1 VGRPPQPRSALFAK
15 IIHTS
20 LFIVLLT
27 GTISCTGEGN
37 SGTNSTKTISAPPG
51 RELDYTRDLRFLNED
66 GGVISEIRVAVVDTD
81 EKRNMGLMDVR
92 DMPENRGMLF
102 IFEKEAPLT
111 FWMANTPLS
120 LDIIYVNAQKEIVTI
135 HTNTPPLSEKNFDSS
150 SDAMYAIEVNAGYC
164 LKYDIREGLK
174 VDF

>member
-1 VGRPPQPRSALFAK
+1 
-15 IIHTS
+15 
-20 LFIVLLT
+20 LLLA
-27 GTISCTGEGN
+27 GTVSCTGGGN
-37 SGTNSTKTISAPPG
+37 PESRSASSSSTPPG
-51 RELDYTRDLRFLNED
+51 RVLEYTRDLRFLNED
-66 GGVISEIRVAVVDTD
+66 GSVISEIRVAVVDTD

-102 IFEKEAPLT
+102 VFDQEAPLT

-120 LDIIYVNAQKEIVTI
+120 LDIIYVNALKQIVTI

>member
-1 VGRPPQPRSALFAK
+1 
-15 IIHTS
+15 
-20 LFIVLLT
+20 VLLA
-27 GTISCTGEGN
+27 GTLSCTGG
-37 SGTNSTKTISAPPG
+37 GTSDINSTTTSSTPPG
-51 RELDYTRDLRFLNED
+51 RVLDYTRDLRFLNED
-66 GGVISEIRVAVVDTD
+66 GSIISEIRVAVVDTD
-81 EKRNMGLMDVR
+81 VTRNMGLMDVR

-120 LDIIYVNAQKEIVTI
+120 LDIIYVNARREIVTI
-135 HTNTPPLSEKNFDSS
+135 HTNTPPLSEKSFDSS